1 MGSGSDA
8 VWLLAGLPADGLFPA
23 VSYHASWG
31 FFLFFFKVR
40 DLQIGSLV
48 WFSRLVILLVPIVFS
63 EVAAHIFF
71 LSGEVAQSAATQQ
84 RNRALP
90 SWWDICCAP

>member
-1 MGSGSDA
+1 MAFS
-8 VWLLAGLPADGLFPA
+8 LPLAIMVRRA
-23 VSYHASWG
+23 
-31 FFLFFFKVR
+31 FFSSFLKCAIFKSV
-40 DLQIGSLV
+40 LWFG
-48 WFSRLVILLVPIVFS
+48 FSRLVILLVPIVFS

-71 LSGEVAQSAATQQ
+71 RSGEVAQSAATQQ